1 MAILVSGNTVHPP
14 KLKGQRVPVF
24 PVRRNALQFLN
35 INALLCNC
43 SITRAKDSQ
52 SYAVAVFFFF
62 LNCIAFFFSVFDEN
76 VAWICNTENSVF
88 SREYCSNLFKKSHPR
103 LLIFYV

>member
-1 MAILVSGNTVHPP
+1 MAILVSGSTVHPP
-14 KLKGQRVPVF
+14 KLKRHRVPVF
-24 PVRRNALQFLN
+24 PVLRNALQFLN

-62 LNCIAFFFSVFDEN
+62 SQLHNIFFVCFFSF
-76 VAWICNTENSVF
+76 
-88 SREYCSNLFKKSHPR
+88 
-103 LLIFYV
+103 